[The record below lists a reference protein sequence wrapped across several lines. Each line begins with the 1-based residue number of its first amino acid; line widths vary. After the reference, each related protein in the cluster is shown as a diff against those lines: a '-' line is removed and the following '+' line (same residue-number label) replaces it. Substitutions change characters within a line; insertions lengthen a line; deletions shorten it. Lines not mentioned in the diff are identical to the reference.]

1 MQLCL
6 RTSAT
11 DVAHE
16 HIPVSRRCTIPTL
29 LLSLVCV
36 ALFACAE
43 VEPPATTRGV
53 DQAAV
58 NALRKSAEQGNATAQ
73 NRLGLLYNQGQGVPQ
88 DRILAKQW
96 FEKAAEQGDAGAQVN
111 LGTLYLLGQGALE
124 SDQMALFWF
133 RRAAA
138 QHEALAFAK
147 LGFMYERGRGV
158 PQDVIQAYMWYS
170 LSAAQGEKR
179 AVESRERLARQM
191 TPAQVA
197 AAQQLAREWKPK
209 PK

>member
-1 MQLCL
+1 MCV
-6 RTSAT
+6 RNSVT
-11 DVAHE
+11 DIAYKNV
-16 HIPVSRRCTIPTL
+16 PLSRQCAMTTLVL
-29 LLSLVCV
+29 LLVCMAV
-36 ALFACAE
+36 SACAD
-43 VEPPATTRGV
+43 VETPTTTRNV
-53 DQAAV
+53 DGATVAA
-58 NALRKSAEQGNATAQ
+58 LHKSAEQGNATAQ

-88 DRILAKQW
+88 NPLLAKQW

-133 RRAAA
+133 RRAAE
-138 QHEALAFAK
+138 QQEMLAFAK
-147 LGFMYERGRGV
+147 LGFMYEHGRGV
-158 PQDVIQAYMWYS
+158 TQDFIQAYMWYN
-170 LSAAQGEKR
+170 LSAARGEKR
-179 AVESRERLARQM
+179 ALASRNQLAKQM

>member
-11 DVAHE
+11 DIAHE

-88 DRILAKQW
+88 DRMLAKQW

-124 SDQMALFWF
+124 SDQMALF
-133 RRAAA
+133 
-138 QHEALAFAK
+138 
-147 LGFMYERGRGV
+147 
-158 PQDVIQAYMWYS
+158 
-170 LSAAQGEKR
+170 
-179 AVESRERLARQM
+179 
-191 TPAQVA
+191 
-197 AAQQLAREWKPK
+197 
-209 PK
+209 

>member
-1 MQLCL
+1 MYL
-6 RTSAT
+6 RNSVM
-11 DVAHE
+11 DIAHKNVS
-16 HIPVSRRCTIPTL
+16 VSRQCTKTPLVL
-29 LLSLVCV
+29 LFMCMAIS
-36 ALFACAE
+36 ACAD
-43 VEPPATTRGV
+43 VEHPTTTRSI
-53 DQAAV
+53 DEATIAT
-58 NALRKSAEQGNATAQ
+58 LHKSAEQGNATAQ

-88 DRILAKQW
+88 DPLLAKQW

-133 RRAAA
+133 RRAAE
-138 QHEALAFAK
+138 QQETLAFAK
-147 LGFMYERGRGV
+147 LGFMYEHGRGV
-158 PQDVIQAYMWYS
+158 TQDFVQAHMWYT
-170 LSAAQGEKR
+170 LSAARGEKR
-179 AVESRERLARQM
+179 AFASRNQLAKQM